1 MYPDIII
8 NFYLLVSVMLFKVGD
23 RDTNESNKINGEL
36 KIWVKL
42 AEASRKF

>member
-8 NFYLLVSVMLFKVGD
+8 NFYLLVSVILMLFKVGD

-36 KIWVKL
+36 EIWVKF
-42 AEASRKF
+42 A